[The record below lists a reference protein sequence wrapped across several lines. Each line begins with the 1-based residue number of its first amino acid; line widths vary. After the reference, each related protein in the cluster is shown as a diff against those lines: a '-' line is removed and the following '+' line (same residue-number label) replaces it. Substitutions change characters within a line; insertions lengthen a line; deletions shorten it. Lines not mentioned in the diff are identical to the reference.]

1 VLEYLSGGELYEE
14 ICDKEVYSEDEA
26 RKIVSPIIDSIRYLH
41 ECGIVHRDLKV
52 LAVLFSHKTVSF
64 PQKIRIKLS
73 SSSILEYPKSF
84 LMILI

>member
-52 LAVLFSHKTVSF
+52 LAVLFSRKTVSF
-64 PQKIRIKLS
+64 PQKIRIKSS